1 MKQNKT
7 IAVVP
12 YVEIDRYAGVWYE
25 IGRYP
30 HWYERGAYNV
40 SAEYILRNDY
50 LEIINRC
57 KRAKKEHQ
65 VKGKA
70 FIVPDSGNAK
80 LKVQFQ
86 WPFKGDY
93 WIIDLD
99 EDYQWAVVSNP
110 SQTNLWILYRKPTI
124 CNEELRSIV
133 YRLVNRGFELAK
145 VHWTKQTDKTRK

>member
-1 MKQNKT
+1 MKRNKE
-7 IAVVP
+7 IDVVP

-40 SAEYILRNDY
+40 SAEYSSKDGY
-50 LEIINRC
+50 LEVVNRC
-57 KRAKKEHQ
+57 ERLNKHHEI
-65 VKGKA
+65 KGKA
-70 FIVPDSGNAK
+70 YIVPDSGNAK
-80 LKVQFQ
+80 LKVEFR
-86 WPFKGDY
+86 WPFKGNY

-99 EDYQWAVVSNP
+99 ENYQWAVVSNP

-124 CNEELRSIV
+124 ANEVLRPIV

-145 VHWTKQTDKTRK
+145 VHWTKQSNTIEE